1 MDERR
6 EVSGTAVKI
15 EPHMLAILARKFNV
29 IVNEMNHT
37 LEKVSRS
44 AALNLAKDFSSAV
57 LTSEGDLFCL
67 TQAIPIIVASCSM
80 AAKQMTGLFGDLRPG
95 DCFLNNSPYYG
106 SSHHGDF
113 AYMAPVFYKG
123 EHILTTLSVAH
134 QADIGNSQ
142 PTTFMPFAKDL
153 YEEGAL
159 DFPCVRV
166 QRDYADVED
175 VVRMAKIRIRNPEQ
189 WYGDYLAAVGAVRIG
204 EKRII
209 ELCDKYGAATIKAF
223 LAEWQDYSRRRMVDE
238 IGRLPRRSWE
248 ATNAHDPIEGLA
260 PDGIPLKVKLSILPE
275 EGKIQVDLRD
285 NIACL
290 EAGYNLSE
298 ATTRSAVVTGILN
311 NLSSDLPRND
321 GVYNCI
327 EILARENAIV
337 GGVQPPYSTS
347 MATVGVAARL
357 INLIQ
362 SMFAELGP
370 DKGLAEGATSFSP
383 SVASVC
389 GKDFRYDDRLFVN
402 AVIYGFGGGPALH
415 GHDGWLTYLGPPG
428 GCQVDFISAEIFEL
442 KMPILFGCCEVE
454 TDSGGAG
461 EWDGAPGIR
470 CLMRPRG
477 NPALWSYFLDS
488 KVFPPKGLH
497 GGHAGAPSAA
507 WKVDAAGN
515 EVAIPDIS
523 SEEIQPTEWIGSLWP
538 GGGGFGDPLDRDPE
552 RVRHRV
558 RNGWVSPEKARGVYG
573 VALDLSGEDY
583 RVDQER
589 TAQLRLELRNR

>member
-1 MDERR
+1 MDQP
-6 EVSGTAVKI
+6 AQL

-29 IVNEMNHT
+29 VVNEMNHT
-37 LEKVSRS
+37 IEKVSRS
-44 AALNLAKDFSSAV
+44 AALNLSKDFSSAI
-57 LTSEGDLFCL
+57 LTNSGDLFCL
-67 TQAIPIIVASCSM
+67 TQAIPIIVASCSL
-80 AAKQMTGLFGDLRPG
+80 AARQMTELFGDLRPG

-113 AYMAPVFYKG
+113 AYIAPIFYKG
-123 EHILTTLSVAH
+123 EHVMTALAVAH

-166 QRDYADVED
+166 QRDYEDVDD

-209 ELCDKYGAATIKAF
+209 ELCDRYGVDTVRQFVK
-223 LAEWQDYSRRRMVDE
+223 EWQDYSRRRMVDE
-238 IGRLPRRSWE
+238 IGRLPAMTLEGR
-248 ATNAHDPIEGLA
+248 NFHDPIEGLA
-260 PDGIPLKVKLSILPE
+260 PDGIPIAVKISIRPDKGRIE
-275 EGKIQVDLRD
+275 VDLRD
-285 NIACL
+285 NLPAM
-290 EAGYNLSE
+290 ESGYNLSE

-321 GVYNCI
+321 AVYNCI
-327 EILARENAIV
+327 DILTADNAII
-337 GGVQPPYSTS
+337 GGVKPPYSTS
-347 MATVGVAARL
+347 MATVGLAGRL

-362 SMFAELGP
+362 SLFGELGP
-370 DKGLAEGATSFSP
+370 DKGLAEGSNSFPP

-389 GKDFRYDDRLFVN
+389 GKDFRYNDRLYVN

-454 TDSGGAG
+454 PDSGGAG
-461 EWDGAPGIR
+461 QWDGAPGIR
-470 CLMRPRG
+470 CLMRPRHH
-477 NPALWSYFLDS
+477 PALWSYFLDS
-488 KVFPPKGLH
+488 KVFPPKGIK
-497 GGHAGAPSAA
+497 GGQAGAPPAA
-507 WKVDAAGN
+507 WKVSETG
-515 EVAIPDIS
+515 EEIPLPDIA
-523 SEEIQPTEWIGSLWP
+523 SEEIRPTEWIGSLWA
-538 GGGGFGDPLDRDPE
+538 GGGGIGDPLKRDPE
-552 RVRHRV
+552 KVRFRV
-558 RNGWVSPEKARGVYG
+558 RNGWVSEQKARDVYG
-573 VALDLSGEDY
+573 VVLDTSTEDFA
-583 RVDQER
+583 VDHPKTEQLR
-589 TAQLRLELRNR
+589 AQLAN